1 MVATIRRG
9 QREKE
14 RKRERER
21 EREEEECDREGTREN
36 ATLDLCSAEFPA
48 RYEFLL
54 QLLPSP
60 LATVLILYDRT

>member
-1 MVATIRRG
+1 MVAKASEG
-9 QREKE
+9 DK
-14 RKRERER
+14 KRERGR
-21 EREEEECDREGTREN
+21 EGEGTREN